1 MSFFN
6 TVKERLDP
14 VILII
19 AFMLSVLVWV
29 YVDERRIET
38 KDITIDLHV
47 TVPSGWELDK
57 PLPDTFM
64 VRLQGPKELMKGI
77 SFTEIKLEKSL
88 PVPSPAVETPTGAEA
103 AKEIDI
109 TAGEIVIDDKDIKT
123 PPGVLVV
130 SKSIEKI
137 SYSLRRLVPDYI
149 HVVPKV
155 LGTPA
160 KGYRVLRSDVDPY
173 YVDLMIP
180 KGLLRPGD
188 TLESYPV
195 DISGRSEDVY
205 RRVGIKPKVID
216 GRTIRTDKSVDVSVI
231 IEPIP
236 QIRKLEKVPVR
247 VLYGP
252 VLAYRIVKIAPSTI
266 TLTVEGQKLAVDN
279 LTEQDPMV
287 YVNFQ
292 DITGEPRGEH
302 KIRLRVKLPSGITTR
317 SIEPEEVVVSIK

>member
-1 MSFFN
+1 
-6 TVKERLDP
+6 
-14 VILII
+14 
-19 AFMLSVLVWV
+19 
-29 YVDERRIET
+29 
-38 KDITIDLHV
+38 
-47 TVPSGWELDK
+47 
-57 PLPDTFM
+57 
-64 VRLQGPKELMKGI
+64 
-77 SFTEIKLEKSL
+77 
-88 PVPSPAVETPTGAEA
+88 
-103 AKEIDI
+103 
-109 TAGEIVIDDKDIKT
+109 
-123 PPGVLVV
+123 
-130 SKSIEKI
+130 
-137 SYSLRRLVPDYI
+137 
-149 HVVPKV
+149 
-155 LGTPA
+155 
-160 KGYRVLRSDVDPY
+160 
-173 YVDLMIP
+173 MIP

-252 VLAYRIVKIAPSTI
+252 VLAYRIVKIEPSTI